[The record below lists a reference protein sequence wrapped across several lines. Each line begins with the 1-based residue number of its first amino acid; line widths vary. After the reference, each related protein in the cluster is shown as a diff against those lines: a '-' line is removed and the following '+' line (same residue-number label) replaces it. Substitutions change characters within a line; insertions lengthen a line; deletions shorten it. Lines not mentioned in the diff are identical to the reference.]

1 MPFLDQHGKF
11 PNPDLQFLG
20 TREFKLTT
28 KFSYRLPDTENAE
41 FLVAPMETDLASI
54 PGPLWGLAGPYG
66 KQILPVLLHDTLCN
80 DAKKHHSFEKRKR
93 ADDTFRVAL
102 GDQGNGKRDVSRIR
116 SRVLWVGVS
125 LDRYWQYSRLQ
136 LWTLVVPLLLLT
148 IAALM
153 AIPIISHLWLDNWWI
168 TAAIWLLVLTLVQ
181 IFGSLS
187 KSDGLLVL
195 ILVGAAIAPPVVLIM
210 ALTVATTIILN
221 AIPWTVLRV
230 LPGVKQGPSP
240 ELGPTTVGR
249 AKSAAPRRQTKPQRA
264 QTVAET
270 AALTAIDILTNPDD
284 AAGPQNPGPSAATAA

>member
-1 MPFLDQHGKF
+1 MPFIDQHGKF

-28 KFSYRLPDTENAE
+28 EFSYLLPDKDRTE
-41 FLVAPMETDLASI
+41 FLVAPMKTDLASI

-80 DAKKHHSFEKRKR
+80 EAKKHHSFEKRKH
-93 ADDTFRVAL
+93 ADDTFRIAL
-102 GDQGNGKRDVSRIR
+102 GDQGDGRRDVSRIR

-125 LDRYWQYSRLQ
+125 MDRYWQYSKVR
-136 LWTLVVPLLLLT
+136 LWTVVLPLLLLA

-153 AIPIISHLWLDNWWI
+153 AIPVVVHSQFDNWWL
-168 TAAIWLLVLTLVQ
+168 TAGVWLLVLTLVQ
-181 IFGSLS
+181 IFGSVS
-187 KSDGLLVL
+187 KSDSLPVL

-210 ALTVATTIILN
+210 ALTFATTVVLN
-221 AIPWTVLRV
+221 AVPWLVLRV

-249 AKSAAPRRQTKPQRA
+249 AKSAAPARRLRPEPA
-264 QTVAET
+264 A
-270 AALTAIDILTNPDD
+270 AALEP
-284 AAGPQNPGPSAATAA
+284 ATALPPTPEPSTATAV

>member
-1 MPFLDQHGKF
+1 LSMPFIDQHGKF

-28 KFSYRLPDTENAE
+28 EFSYLLPDKDRTE
-41 FLVAPMETDLASI
+41 FLVAPMKTDLASI

-80 DAKKHHSFEKRKR
+80 EAKKHHSFEKRKH
-93 ADDTFRVAL
+93 ADDTFRIAL
-102 GDQGNGKRDVSRIR
+102 GDQGDGRRDVSRIR

-125 LDRYWQYSRLQ
+125 MDRYWQYSRIR
-136 LWTLVVPLLLLT
+136 LWAVVLPLLLLA

-153 AIPIISHLWLDNWWI
+153 AIPVVVHLQFDNWWL
-168 TAAIWLLVLTLVQ
+168 TAGVWLLVLTLVQ
-181 IFGSLS
+181 IFGSVS
-187 KSDGLLVL
+187 KSDSLPVL

-210 ALTVATTIILN
+210 ALTFATTVILN
-221 AIPWTVLRV
+221 AIPWLVLRV

-249 AKSAAPRRQTKPQRA
+249 ARSAAPARRVRPEPA
-264 QTVAET
+264 
-270 AALTAIDILTNPDD
+270 
-284 AAGPQNPGPSAATAA
+284 AAGLEPATALPPTPEPSTATAV